1 MLREV
6 TNRWS
11 GVEVDVFDGL
21 LVDYARKRGAGV
33 ILRGIRAVSDYE
45 YELQMALMNRK
56 LEPRLETV
64 FMLPGQAYSYLS
76 SKLVREIAQ
85 LGGPLKGLVPT
96 VVEERLR
103 AKIAM
108 NKRASQ
114 RQENTVQLTDRINRI
129 QISPTS
135 AVIAEADKLKAKGV
149 DIADFGPGEPDFPT
163 PDHIKKAAIRAIEQ
177 NYTKYTPTGGIL
189 PLREA
194 IVAWHKRELGSSYEP
209 KECVVN
215 VGGKHSIF
223 NCVSVLVQQGDEVII
238 PAPYWVSYPDIV
250 KYAGGTPVYVDS
262 KPEDGFSVKASVIEK
277 AITPKTKMVIL
288 SSPNN
293 PTGGVIP
300 PDEYERILAAC
311 KKHNVWL
318 MGDECY
324 SHFVY
329 EQNKPYSIASVAGS
343 KENVIIIGSMSK
355 TFAMT
360 GWRVGYTLA
369 PEASDS
375 SDGEIAKPIDVEPDF
390 DRATRRARSHARLDG
405 HRARDACRIRKAPQ
419 AHRRRP
425 AQDQRRHLRMARR
438 RVLCFP
444 ECFGAS
450 RQRPE
455 RTSAGERHDRTREAL
470 LDKARVALV
479 PGDAFGAPGYL
490 RLSYATSIE
499 RIDEGLRRL
508 DRFFSRVEAAA

>member
-1 MLREV
+1 V
-6 TNRWS
+6 H
-11 GVEVDVFDGL
+11 
-21 LVDYARKRGAGV
+21 
-33 ILRGIRAVSDYE
+33 
-45 YELQMALMNRK
+45 
-56 LEPRLETV
+56 
-64 FMLPGQAYSYLS
+64 
-76 SKLVREIAQ
+76 
-85 LGGPLKGLVPT
+85 
-96 VVEERLR
+96 
-103 AKIAM
+103 
-108 NKRASQ
+108 
-114 RQENTVQLTDRINRI
+114 LTERINRI

-135 AVIAEADKLKAKGV
+135 AVIAEAEKLKARGV

-177 NYTKYTPTGGIL
+177 NYTKYTATGGIM

-194 IVAWHKRELGSSYEP
+194 ICEWHKRELGSHYEP

-223 NCVSVLVQQGDEVII
+223 NVVSVLVQQGDEVII

-250 KYAGGTPVYVDS
+250 KYAGGTPVYVES
-262 KPEDGFSVKASVIEK
+262 RPEDEFSVTAAVIEK
-277 AITPKTKMVIL
+277 AITPRTRLVIL

-324 SHFVY
+324 SHFTY
-329 EQNKPYSIASVAGS
+329 DPHKPFSIASHAGS
-343 KENVIIIGSMSK
+343 KAHVIIIGSMSK

-360 GWRVGYTLA
+360 GWRIGYTLA
-369 PEASDS
+369 PEALVQATVKLQSQSTSNPTSIAQHAALEAMRGPMDTVPVMLAEYAKRRKRIVEGLRAIPGVTCEWPGGAFYAFPNVAAHLANGNS
-375 SDGEIAKPIDVEPDF
+375 GQALAKDTGEL
-390 DRATRRARSHARLDG
+390 AR
-405 HRARDACRIRKAPQ
+405 
-419 AHRRRP
+419 
-425 AQDQRRHLRMARR
+425 M
-438 RVLCFP
+438 
-444 ECFGAS
+444 
-450 RQRPE
+450 
-455 RTSAGERHDRTREAL
+455 L
-470 LDKARVALV
+470 LDQARVAVV

-508 DRFFSRVEAAA
+508 DRFFSRAEAAA

>member
-1 MLREV
+1 
-6 TNRWS
+6 
-11 GVEVDVFDGL
+11 
-21 LVDYARKRGAGV
+21 
-33 ILRGIRAVSDYE
+33 
-45 YELQMALMNRK
+45 
-56 LEPRLETV
+56 
-64 FMLPGQAYSYLS
+64 
-76 SKLVREIAQ
+76 
-85 LGGPLKGLVPT
+85 
-96 VVEERLR
+96 
-103 AKIAM
+103 
-108 NKRASQ
+108 
-114 RQENTVQLTDRINRI
+114 VQLTERINRI

-135 AVIAEADKLKAKGV
+135 AVIAEAEKLKSRGV

-177 NYTKYTPTGGIL
+177 NFTKYTPTGGIL

-194 IVAWHKRELGSSYEP
+194 ICEWHKRELGSHYDP

-223 NCVSVLVQQGDEVII
+223 NVVSVLVQQGDEVII

-250 KYAGGTPVYVDS
+250 KYAGGTPVFVES
-262 KPEDGFSVKASVIEK
+262 RAEDEFSVTAAVIAK
-277 AITPKTKMVIL
+277 AITPKTRLVIL

-300 PDEYERILAAC
+300 PDEYERILAVC

-324 SHFVY
+324 SHFTY
-329 EQNKPYSIASVAGS
+329 DPHKPYSIASHADS
-343 KENVIIIGSMSK
+343 KAHVIIIGSMSK

-360 GWRVGYTLA
+360 GWRIGYTLA
-369 PEASDS
+369 PEALVQATVKLQSQSTSNPTSIAQHAALEAMRGPMDTGPIMLAEYAIRRKRIVEGLRAIPGVTCEWPGGAFYAFPNVAAHLANGS
-375 SDGEIAKPIDVEPDF
+375 SGRALAKD
-390 DRATRRARSHARLDG
+390 
-405 HRARDACRIRKAPQ
+405 
-419 AHRRRP
+419 
-425 AQDQRRHLRMARR
+425 
-438 RVLCFP
+438 
-444 ECFGAS
+444 
-450 RQRPE
+450 
-455 RTSAGERHDRTREAL
+455 TSELAKML
-470 LDKARVALV
+470 LDQARVALV